1 MATSSGVSVGVVVLP
16 SHSLKGIIRSRG
28 LPRERVFPRCC
39 ETVFTCLYGNQ
50 DHSLAMRI
58 PSAKSGSCNAT
69 RLRGVDLLNR

>member
-1 MATSSGVSVGVVVLP
+1 
-16 SHSLKGIIRSRG
+16 
-28 LPRERVFPRCC
+28 
-39 ETVFTCLYGNQ
+39 LYGNQ